1 MNPFNSMAVK
11 YTGQESPF
19 RERIYG
25 SGLVFRPNE
34 TQWVIQPIAEK
45 LLRHTDTF
53 QPGTAVDANP
63 WGAGGGGSADGAFL
77 VANNLNEIAADPS
90 AQTQAQ
96 TNLGLGTADP
106 LSYYILAKA

>member
-77 VANNLNEIAADPS
+77 VANNLNEIAADPP
-90 AQTQAQ
+90 AQAQ
-96 TNLGLGTADP
+96 ALANLGIATVDGGTFF
-106 LSYYILAKA
+106 